1 MDCQDI
7 QNALGQLKVNSK
19 GAIRGQMRVIDKIH
33 SMHLKKIDSERRSI
47 GEEGDLEH
55 ECSTIAQCF
64 IVAQMFNLQR
74 QAPFLPMQ
82 C

>member
-1 MDCQDI
+1 
-7 QNALGQLKVNSK
+7 
-19 GAIRGQMRVIDKIH
+19 MRTGLPQPFGRSADVL
-33 SMHLKKIDSERRSI
+33 SGGVQRQSI

-55 ECSTIAQCF
+55 ECSALAKCF